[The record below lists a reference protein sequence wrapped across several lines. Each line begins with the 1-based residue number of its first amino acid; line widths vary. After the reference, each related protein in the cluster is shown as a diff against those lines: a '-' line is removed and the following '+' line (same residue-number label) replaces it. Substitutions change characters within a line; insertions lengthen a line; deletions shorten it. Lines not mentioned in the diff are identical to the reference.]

1 MTAKT
6 GQKRRFGCLEDS
18 PAPEDSSLINASS
31 RFALSGSGVGSGIA
45 LAAHDPA
52 FQVFAV
58 VVDGASETQEGW
70 RIMTARDALLREFAG
85 WEAVFSLN
93 LGRSQEAFFH
103 GALVVVDGTQT
114 ASRGPAQQIDDWSVD
129 LGCRGRAKTL

>member
-1 MTAKT
+1 MTATT
-6 GQKRRFGCLEDS
+6 GQERRAACSVASL
-18 PAPEDSSLINASS
+18 APEDSPLTNASS

-93 LGRSQEAFFH
+93 LGRSQE
-103 GALVVVDGTQT
+103 
-114 ASRGPAQQIDDWSVD
+114 
-129 LGCRGRAKTL
+129 